1 MLVLF
6 CKLISLI
13 LGQNCMKD
21 VKVTKIANEI
31 KLEVVWGEL
40 EAKKQLFPET
50 MIHKKLQTNS
60 SFHIKERT
68 TGKV

>member
-40 EAKKQLFPET
+40 EAKKQLFLET
-50 MIHKKLQTNS
+50 MIHKKL
-60 SFHIKERT
+60 
-68 TGKV
+68 

>member
-1 MLVLF
+1 
-6 CKLISLI
+6 
-13 LGQNCMKD
+13 MKD

-50 MIHKKLQTNS
+50 KIHKKL
-60 SFHIKERT
+60 
-68 TGKV
+68 